1 MVRTFAL
8 ATCIVV
14 YGITACIA
22 LSPFIPAQYL
32 GARTGITPAYL
43 TVLVGLDFVPFHI
56 LALTLVITVIAFL
69 TGRRAKM

>member
-56 LALTLVITVIAFL
+56 LALTLVITAIAFL